1 MFLLY
6 ILVKLADVKDFN
18 YSFSSRCL
26 VYLFVL
32 SLLGIWLLHHG
43 NRHSTKYRS
52 FSLVYLT
59 GFFSFTY
66 AMRFEKTIYQSNRL
80 LFHFKSQVKKQAH
93 KECAI
98 NIKVFGVGAEK
109 PMFDKIRIIVGID
122 GSLQSKKALVEAIT
136 IAKSFSGFTK
146 AICIFEKGGKEKAEN
161 IISEAER
168 DLAKAEVSFDTAA
181 VQGSNPAKTLA
192 TIAKQENFDLIVVGS
207 RGIGGRVSALLG
219 SVSKQVVGNAYCNVL
234 VVKK

>member
-1 MFLLY
+1 MF
-6 ILVKLADVKDFN
+6 N
-18 YSFSSRCL
+18 
-26 VYLFVL
+26 
-32 SLLGIWLLHHG
+32 
-43 NRHSTKYRS
+43 
-52 FSLVYLT
+52 
-59 GFFSFTY
+59 
-66 AMRFEKTIYQSNRL
+66 
-80 LFHFKSQVKKQAH
+80 
-93 KECAI
+93 
-98 NIKVFGVGAEK
+98 
-109 PMFDKIRIIVGID
+109 KIRIIVGVD

-136 IAKSFSGFTK
+136 IAKSFSGFAK
-146 AICIFEKGGKEKAEN
+146 AICIYEKGGKEKAEN

-181 VQGSNPAKTLA
+181 VQGSSPAKTLA